1 MKHNPSNHTPFAKY
15 ITHAVPKQ
23 GKSSA
28 VIEINAGQK
37 STIDVRFLAVALH
50 YPYMFATPF
59 NERVINRPWAPAFTQ
74 TCIDI
79 DRALGN
85 STHGFCWRMLDA
97 ENGEPNWYWSLAKE
111 YDQQLSYIYDGKNI
125 SVEVVNPRHDPAGE
139 LRSTIQA
146 IVDKGKRRAM
156 NWKAGAANDAH
167 AFQPGGA
174 Q

>member
-1 MKHNPSNHTPFAKY
+1 MKRNPSNHAPFAKF

-23 GKSSA
+23 RRPSA
-28 VIEINAGQK
+28 VIEIDAGRK
-37 STIDVRFLAVALH
+37 HTIDVRFLSVALH

-59 NERVINRPWAPAFTQ
+59 NDLVINRPWAPAFTQ

-79 DRALGN
+79 DRALGH

-125 SVEVVNPRHDPAGE
+125 HVEVVNAGHDPAGE

-146 IVDKGKRRAM
+146 IVEKGKRRAM
-156 NWKAGAANDAH
+156 NLQSGAANDAH
-167 AFQPGGA
+167 VTLPGGA

>member
-1 MKHNPSNHTPFAKY
+1 MKRNPSNHTPFAKY

-23 GKSSA
+23 GASSA

-59 NERVINRPWAPAFTQ
+59 NELGINRTWAPAFTQ

-79 DRALGN
+79 DRALGS

-125 SVEVVNPRHDPAGE
+125 HVEVVNPGHDPAGE

-156 NWKAGAANDAH
+156 YWQAGAANDDYATL
-167 AFQPGGA
+167 PGGA